1 MFDIYGKL
9 VPIIVKGVPPP
20 VPPRNGLTE
29 VNVGVRLSKYLN
41 SLWATNPFSFI
52 SSWQVV
58 SLSLMLL
65 DGT

>member
-29 VNVGVRLSKYLN
+29 VNVGVRLTKYLN
-41 SLWATNPFSFI
+41 SL
-52 SSWQVV
+52 
-58 SLSLMLL
+58 
-65 DGT
+65 